1 MWLIVVIQLDAN
13 NALYSPHCSYK
24 ITAKTSDA
32 FRISQGRGGFKNWSG
47 IANKLNDYR
56 RLQFVAREVL
66 IRKEPSVSTGAS
78 SEDVYGHMIF
88 NLLFPNFRVMV
99 LMFG

>member
-1 MWLIVVIQLDAN
+1 MIQLDAN

-24 ITAKTSDA
+24 ITAKTPDA
-32 FRISQGRGGFKNWSG
+32 FRISQGRESLKNWSG

-56 RLQFVAREVL
+56 RLQFVAIEVL
-66 IRKEPSVSTGAS
+66 EAPLD
-78 SEDVYGHMIF
+78 DVYGHMIF
-88 NLLFPNFRVMV
+88 NLLLPNIRVMV

>member
-1 MWLIVVIQLDAN
+1 MVIQLDAN

-24 ITAKTSDA
+24 ITAKTPDA
-32 FRISQGRGGFKNWSG
+32 FRISQGRESLKNWSG

-56 RLQFVAREVL
+56 RLQFVAIEVL
-66 IRKEPSVSTGAS
+66 VRKEPSVSTEAPL
-78 SEDVYGHMIF
+78 EHVYGHMIF
-88 NLLFPNFRVMV
+88 NLLFPNIRVMV

>member
-1 MWLIVVIQLDAN
+1 M
-13 NALYSPHCSYK
+13 LYIAPTVPIKLPQRHPMLSEYHKGEGAS
-24 ITAKTSDA
+24 
-32 FRISQGRGGFKNWSG
+32 RIG